1 MSFHFCFVPSC
12 KCYNMPSTRNSA
24 RDVGINEQRKGLEE
38 VPRGNLEG
46 AEDTW
51 APSQPVQL
59 LQVSKE
65 GNVWNMV
72 SVSAPLPPHWLFF
85 SIEESRKRSQ
95 CCIQSPPSHRL
106 AVYPSGSSM
115 LWQRRWVKAATIL
128 LFPSKPLL
136 ETLPDQKE
144 KSLCKYSE
152 PQHSIQTAPFKAAAS
167 FYTARD
173 FYSFR
178 RNFFGSRKQ

>member
-12 KCYNMPSTRNSA
+12 RCYNMPSTRNSA
-24 RDVGINEQRKGLEE
+24 QDVGINEQRKGLEE
-38 VPRGNLEG
+38 VPGGNLEG

-85 SIEESRKRSQ
+85 NWRIKKEVTVLYSK
-95 CCIQSPPSHRL
+95 
-106 AVYPSGSSM
+106 
-115 LWQRRWVKAATIL
+115 
-128 LFPSKPLL
+128 PSKSSTGCLSIRILNALTEEMSESSHNPPVSFKTSTWDPSWS
-136 ETLPDQKE
+136 ERK
-144 KSLCKYSE
+144 KSL
-152 PQHSIQTAPFKAAAS
+152 
-167 FYTARD
+167 
-173 FYSFR
+173 
-178 RNFFGSRKQ
+178 